1 MIFGACMFW
10 LISALG
16 ACWVVNT
23 NAMRTRLRKR
33 GEAATAEVVNVAGG
47 GGVYDSTRT
56 CTIRYARANGEET
69 FARLVSPRSRGLT
82 EGTQVPI
89 LYLPDRPQVV
99 ADSRS
104 VSSSLI
110 PSVIAVALFAALGFL
125 VFFRH

>member
-1 MIFGACMFW
+1 MVFGAFIFW

-16 ACWVVNT
+16 AFWVVNT
-23 NAMRTRLRKR
+23 MAMRSRLRKR
-33 GEAATAEVVNVAGG
+33 GEAATAEVVNVAGTQL
-47 GGVYDSTRT
+47 YDATRT
-56 CTIRYARANGEET
+56 CTIRYVRANGEET
-69 FARLVSPRSRGLT
+69 FARLVSSRSRGLA
-82 EGTQVPI
+82 EGTRVPI

-104 VSSSLI
+104 VSSSVI

>member
-1 MIFGACMFW
+1 MVFGAFIFW

-16 ACWVVNT
+16 AFWVVNT
-23 NAMRTRLRKR
+23 RAMRSRLRKR
-33 GEAATAEVVNVAGG
+33 GEATTAEVVNVAGTQL
-47 GGVYDSTRT
+47 YDATRT

-69 FARLVSPRSRGLT
+69 FARLVSPRSRGLA
-82 EGTQVPI
+82 EGTRVPI

>member
-1 MIFGACMFW
+1 MVFGAFIFW

-16 ACWVVNT
+16 ALWVVNT
-23 NAMRTRLRKR
+23 RAMRSRLRKR
-33 GEAATAEVVNVAGG
+33 GEAATAEVVNVAGTRQL
-47 GGVYDSTRT
+47 YDSTRT
-56 CTIRYARANGEET
+56 CTIRYVRADGEET
-69 FARLVSPRSRGLT
+69 FARLVSPRSRGLA
-82 EGTQVPI
+82 EGTRVPI

>member
-1 MIFGACMFW
+1 MVFGAFIFW

-16 ACWVVNT
+16 AFWVVNT
-23 NAMRTRLRKR
+23 MATRSRLRKR
-33 GEAATAEVVNVAGG
+33 GEAATAEVVNVAGTQQL
-47 GGVYDSTRT
+47 YDASRT
-56 CTIRYARANGEET
+56 CTIRYVRANGEET
-69 FARLVSPRSRGLT
+69 FARLVSSRSRGLA
-82 EGTQVPI
+82 EGTRVPI

-104 VSSSLI
+104 VSSSVI

>member
-1 MIFGACMFW
+1 MVFGAFIFW

-16 ACWVVNT
+16 ALWVVNT
-23 NAMRTRLRKR
+23 TATRGRLRRR
-33 GEAATAEVVNVAGG
+33 GEAATAEVVKVAETGQL
-47 GGVYDSTRT
+47 YDATRT
-56 CTIRYARANGEET
+56 CTIRYVRANGEET
-69 FARLVSPRSRGLT
+69 FTRLVSSRSRGLV
-82 EGTQVPI
+82 EGSRVPI

>member
-1 MIFGACMFW
+1 MVFGAFIFW

-16 ACWVVNT
+16 AFWVVNT
-23 NAMRTRLRKR
+23 RAMRSRLRKR
-33 GEAATAEVVNVAGG
+33 GEAATAEVVNVAGTQL
-47 GGVYDSTRT
+47 YDATRT
-56 CTIRYARANGEET
+56 CTIRYVRANGEET
-69 FARLVSPRSRGLT
+69 FARLVSSRSRGLA
-82 EGTQVPI
+82 EGTRVPI